1 MMITQAYNKVNV
13 RRGGTE
19 MDKWLI
25 AADSSCDLP
34 SAEFGRKV
42 PFIISAGERDFID
55 TEELDTS
62 AMLEYIEAC
71 KDAAHTSCPAPG
83 AWLRLFEQAEN
94 TVAVTISRKFSGSY
108 ASAAAAREVF
118 LEQHPDRNVLLI
130 NSRSTGP
137 ALSMIVHRA
146 RELVDSGADFE
157 LINIYLKN
165 VSVEVQSVGA
175 YAALDKLKEK
185 ILLDDNCTGCHVVVV
200 IICARLNQKLCDSL
214 VNVEG
219 KNYRICTLCRNL
231 HVFIHNCNVSACLHV
246 LIECLLIVNIC
257 NEVAGAHQNILFL
270 TVIYVASDA
279 VDCFNLVEGT
289 VCSNRRQN
297 CQT

>member
-1 MMITQAYNKVNV
+1 
-13 RRGGTE
+13 

-94 TVAVTISRKFSGSY
+94 TVAVTISRKLSGSY

-157 LINIYLKN
+157 LISSELSDYALGLHTVFALSSFDNLIKN
-165 VSVEVQSVGA
+165 GRMSRIAGFVAGKLGIWGVGA
-175 YAALDKLKEK
+175 GSREGEIVVKKKLRGAEKMLREITDDMAEAGFCGGEVYISHCHNPGHAQQLKDRIERLWRDARVRTIPTRGLCSYYAERRGL
-185 ILLDDNCTGCHVVVV
+185 ILT
-200 IICARLNQKLCDSL
+200 
-214 VNVEG
+214 
-219 KNYRICTLCRNL
+219 Y
-231 HVFIHNCNVSACLHV
+231 
-246 LIECLLIVNIC
+246 
-257 NEVAGAHQNILFL
+257 
-270 TVIYVASDA
+270 
-279 VDCFNLVEGT
+279 
-289 VCSNRRQN
+289 
-297 CQT
+297 